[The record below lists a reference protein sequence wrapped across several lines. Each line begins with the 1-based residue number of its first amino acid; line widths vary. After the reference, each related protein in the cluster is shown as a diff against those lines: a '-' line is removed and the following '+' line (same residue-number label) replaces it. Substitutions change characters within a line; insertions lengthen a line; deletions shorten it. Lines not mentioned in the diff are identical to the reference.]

1 MPQDKADGIY
11 IVPLRYVYRAGSRTD
26 RGRRAV
32 EYVRRFLERHLGG
45 KVLLDPSISMY
56 IYSRKIEKPPHR
68 IAVRFTKL
76 DNGIYKAML
85 ALIAK
90 R

>member
-11 IVPLRYVYRAGSRTD
+11 IVPLRPVYRAGSRTD
-26 RGRRAV
+26 RGRRALR
-32 EYVRRFLERHLGG
+32 YIRRFLERHLGG
-45 KVLLDPSISMY
+45 KVLIDPSINMY
-56 IYSRKIEKPPHR
+56 MYSRKIERPIRK

-76 DNGIYKAML
+76 DDGVYKVTL
-85 ALIAK
+85 ALVAK